1 MYDRIWRRRAFSVL
15 TGVSFPADL
24 EIEIVARTV
33 ELEAVEIMLDNA
45 CGNAYY
51 GRSLAKKMER
61 SGNVGAVIAN
71 DLSLPMLEHALGRA
85 TREGIADRILFV
97 RSDSE
102 RMPFASGCFD
112 AITCGASLNEY
123 RDPGAFLGESR
134 RVLEIDGRMSLM
146 CQVRAP
152 RTMSAAAQRL
162 IATISGLRFP
172 PYEELIEILGT
183 YFSVEAVLHVG
194 AVVLSKL
201 KRHESRS
208 RGNSGPP
215 IVDPRDLTILAPI
228 SRN

>member
-45 CGNAYY
+45 C
-51 GRSLAKKMER
+51 
-61 SGNVGAVIAN
+61 GNVGAVIAN